1 MTLCSSS
8 IYVQHVVRRGGVAT
22 MEALSLL
29 RDLHVVAPAG
39 GPLSEQGGVFW
50 ITVPV
55 AALETINARL
65 PRLGY
70 TNAVDLLELEVGDLR
85 SAGRVEKSQTELVR

>member
-1 MTLCSSS
+1 
-8 IYVQHVVRRGGVAT
+8 

-50 ITVPV
+50 ITAPV

-70 TNAVDLLELEVGDLR
+70 TYAVLDAPINRKGLDVAVLAWQKE
-85 SAGRVEKSQTELVR
+85 T